1 MLSENI
7 CELEEGVMLSV
18 LRNASKSNTRL
29 DKFSYK
35 YRFAVSAVSRA
46 STGDVTRT
54 FVYQPMWLV
63 DFFKVGTKVLSGE

>member
-7 CELEEGVMLSV
+7 CEVEEGVMLSV

-35 YRFAVSAVSRA
+35 YRFAVSAVSCA
-46 STGDVTRT
+46 STGDVTGT

-63 DFFKVGTKVLSGE
+63 DF